1 VEGRF
6 LSLVPSSG
14 AASARSSLDS
24 AVWRDP
30 DGGQDARSDAGG
42 GGAGERAG
50 RPSTAKRQLEQIL
63 RSKLDVRNIHISG
76 EAAEA
81 GWGGAEGGGISARS
95 SGAES
100 SLSLAGPGATASAA
114 KSRLQSLLDGGS
126 TQDAE
131 VCGG

>member
-1 VEGRF
+1 MEGRF

-24 AVWRDP
+24 AAWRDP
-30 DGGQDARSDAGG
+30 DGDEDALSDAGG
-42 GGAGERAG
+42 GGAGVAAGGERAG

-81 GWGGAEGGGISARS
+81 GWGG
-95 SGAES
+95 
-100 SLSLAGPGATASAA
+100 PGATASAA
-114 KSRLQSLLDGGS
+114 KSRLQSLLDGGGA
-126 TQDAE
+126 DNAE